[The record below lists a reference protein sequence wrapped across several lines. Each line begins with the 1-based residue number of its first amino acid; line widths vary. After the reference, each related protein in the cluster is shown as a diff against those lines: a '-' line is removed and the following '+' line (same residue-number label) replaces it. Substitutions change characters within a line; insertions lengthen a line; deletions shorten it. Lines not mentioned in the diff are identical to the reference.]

1 MPSFVNPIHT
11 NANALNSGTKNEVK
25 DTKNAPKSA
34 SKDFN
39 KILNQKISKDKTAPK
54 ENPNALKAT
63 PKDAKEDAKELEK
76 TPTPHHQHA
85 QNLAKDQQAPTL
97 KDLLNHKKTTASHE
111 AQHETHEPTLKDL
124 LNHKKTTASHEAQHE
139 THEMH
144 ETNPKTPNETLNKNE
159 KKPNGVASNA
169 HQANLTNKNP
179 LTPTNHANNAIKNP
193 TAPTHNAK
201 EPKTLKDI
209 HALSQK
215 HDLNASNIQ
224 VGTPLE
230 KKETPLNASDQLALK
245 TTQTSINHTLAK
257 NDSKNTANL
266 SSVLQSLEKKESH
279 NKERTTPPSN
289 EKKTPPL
296 REALQM
302 NAIKRD
308 KTLSKKKPEKTPT
321 KTQTT
326 AATPENAPKIPLK
339 TPPLM
344 PLIGANPP
352 NDNAPTPLEK
362 EEKAKEVSENK
373 EKTKESNNSAQSA
386 QNAQASDKTSENKS
400 AAPKETIKH
409 FTQQLKQ
416 EIQEYKPPMSR
427 ISMDLFPKE
436 LGKVEVTIQ
445 KVGKNLKVSVISHN
459 NSLQTFL
466 DNQQDLK
473 NSLNA
478 LGFEGVD
485 LSFSQDSS
493 KEQPKEPLRE
503 PFKEQESTPLK
514 ENALKSYQ
522 ENTDNE
528 NKETSMQIT
537 LYA

>member
-1 MPSFVNPIHT
+1 MPSPVNPIHT
-11 NANALNSGTKNEVK
+11 NANASALNSGAKNEVK

-34 SKDFN
+34 SKDFS

-63 PKDAKEDAKELEK
+63 PKDAKENAKELEK

-111 AQHETHEPTLKDL
+111 AQHEMHE
-124 LNHKKTTASHEAQHE
+124 N
-139 THEMH
+139 H

-159 KKPNGVASNA
+159 KKPNEVASSA

-179 LTPTNHANNAIKNP
+179 LTSTNHANNAIKNP
-193 TAPTHNAK
+193 AAPTHNAK

-209 HALSQK
+209 QTLSQK

-257 NDSKNTANL
+257 NDAKNTANL

-279 NKERTTPPSN
+279 NKDHATPPSN

-308 KTLSKKKPEKTPT
+308 KTLSKKKPEKTPIHA

-326 AATPENAPKIPLK
+326 AQAATPENAPKIPLK

-362 EEKAKEVSENK
+362 EEKTKEVSENK
-373 EKTKESNNSAQSA
+373 EKTKESTNSAQNA

-400 AAPKETIKH
+400 VTSKETIKH

-436 LGKVEVTIQ
+436 LGKVEVVIQ

-493 KEQPKEPLRE
+493 KEQPKEPFKE
-503 PFKEQESTPLK
+503 PFKEQELTPLK

>member
-11 NANALNSGTKNEVK
+11 NASANANANASTLINSGAKNEVK

-39 KILNQKISKDKTAPK
+39 KILNQKISKDKSAPK
-54 ENPNALKAT
+54 ENPSALKAT
-63 PKDAKEDAKELEK
+63 PKDTKENAKELEK
-76 TPTPHHQHA
+76 TPTPNHQYA

-97 KDLLNHKKTTASHE
+97 KDLLNHKKTTVSHE
-111 AQHETHEPTLKDL
+111 TQHETHK
-124 LNHKKTTASHEAQHE
+124 N
-139 THEMH
+139 H

-159 KKPNGVASNA
+159 KKPNEVLSNA

-179 LTPTNHANNAIKNP
+179 LTPTNHAIKNP
-193 TAPTHNAK
+193 TAPTDTKK

-224 VGTPLE
+224 ATTPLE

-266 SSVLQSLEKKESH
+266 SGVLQSLEKKEPH

-326 AATPENAPKIPLK
+326 AQAVTPENAPKIPLK

-362 EEKAKEVSENK
+362 EEKTKEVSENK
-373 EKTKESNNSAQSA
+373 EKTKESNNSAQNA
-386 QNAQASDKTSENKS
+386 QNTQASDKTSDNKS

-436 LGKVEVTIQ
+436 LGRIEVTIQ

-493 KEQPKEPLRE
+493 KEQPKEQLRE
-503 PFKEQESTPLK
+503 PFKEQELTPLK
-514 ENALKSYQ
+514 ENAIKSYQ

>member
-1 MPSFVNPIHT
+1 MPSPINPIHT
-11 NANALNSGTKNEVK
+11 NANANTNALINSGAKNGVK

-34 SKDFN
+34 SKDFS

-63 PKDAKEDAKELEK
+63 PKDAKENAKELDK
-76 TPTPHHQHA
+76 TPTSHHQHA

-111 AQHETHEPTLKDL
+111 AQHETHK
-124 LNHKKTTASHEAQHE
+124 N
-139 THEMH
+139 H

-159 KKPNGVASNA
+159 KKPNEAASGA

-179 LTPTNHANNAIKNP
+179 LTPANHAIKNP

-201 EPKTLKDI
+201 DPKTLKDI
-209 HALSQK
+209 QTLSQK

-257 NDSKNTANL
+257 NDAKNTANL

-279 NKERTTPPSN
+279 NKEHATPPSN
-289 EKKTPPL
+289 EKKTPHL
-296 REALQM
+296 REALQT

-321 KTQTT
+321 KAQTI
-326 AATPENAPKIPLK
+326 AQAVTPENAPKIPLK

-344 PLIGANPP
+344 PLIGANSP

-373 EKTKESNNSAQSA
+373 EKAKESTNSAQSA
-386 QNAQASDKTSENKS
+386 QNTQSSDKTSENKS

-493 KEQPKEPLRE
+493 KEQPKEQLRE

>member
-1 MPSFVNPIHT
+1 MPSPVNPIHT
-11 NANALNSGTKNEVK
+11 NANALNSGAKNEVK
-25 DTKNAPKSA
+25 DAKNAPKSA
-34 SKDFN
+34 SKDFS
-39 KILNQKISKDKTAPK
+39 KILNQKISKDKTASK
-54 ENPNALKAT
+54 EDPNALKAT
-63 PKDAKEDAKELEK
+63 PQHSKEGAKEGAKALEK
-76 TPTPHHQHA
+76 NPTLQPPHA
-85 QNLAKDQQAPTL
+85 QDFAKDQQAPTL

-111 AQHETHEPTLKDL
+111 AQHETHE
-124 LNHKKTTASHEAQHE
+124 
-139 THEMH
+139 H

-159 KKPNGVASNA
+159 KKPNGVTSNA

-193 TAPTHNAK
+193 TTPTHNAK

-209 HALSQK
+209 QTLSQK
-215 HDLNASNIQ
+215 HDLNANNIQ
-224 VGTPLE
+224 AATTPE
-230 KKETPLNASDQLALK
+230 NKTPLNASDHLALK
-245 TTQTSINHTLAK
+245 TTQTPTNHTLAK
-257 NDSKNTANL
+257 NDAKNTANL

-279 NKERTTPPSN
+279 NKEHANPQNN

-296 REALQM
+296 KEALQM

-308 KTLSKKKPEKTPT
+308 KTLSKKKSEKTPT
-321 KTQTT
+321 KAQTT
-326 AATPENAPKIPLK
+326 APSIAPENAPKIPLK

-352 NDNAPTPLEK
+352 PNDNPPTPLEK
-362 EEKAKEVSENK
+362 EETTKEASDNK
-373 EKTKESNNSAQSA
+373 EKTKESNNSAQNT

-400 AAPKETIKH
+400 TTPKETIKH

-436 LGKVEVTIQ
+436 LGKVEVIIQ

-493 KEQPKEPLRE
+493 KEQPKEP
-503 PFKEQESTPLK
+503 FKEQELTPLK

-522 ENTDNE
+522 ENADNE
-528 NKETSMQIT
+528 NQETSMQIT

>member
-1 MPSFVNPIHT
+1 MPSPVNPIHT
-11 NANALNSGTKNEVK
+11 NANALNSGAKNEVK
-25 DTKNAPKSA
+25 DAKNAPKST
-34 SKDFN
+34 SKDFS

-63 PKDAKEDAKELEK
+63 PQDAKENAKEDAKKLEK
-76 TPTPHHQHA
+76 TPTLPYQHA
-85 QNLAKDQQAPTL
+85 QNSAKDQQAPTL
-97 KDLLNHKKTTASHE
+97 KDLLNHPKTHPTAKHE
-111 AQHETHEPTLKDL
+111 TQHETHET
-124 LNHKKTTASHEAQHE
+124 N
-139 THEMH
+139 
-144 ETNPKTPNETLNKNE
+144 ETNPKTPNKTLNKNE
-159 KKPNGVASNA
+159 KKPNGVTSNA
-169 HQANLTNKNP
+169 HQTNLPNKNP
-179 LTPTNHANNAIKNP
+179 ITPTNRANNAIKNP
-193 TAPTHNAK
+193 TTPTHNAK
-201 EPKTLKDI
+201 DPKTLKDI
-209 HALSQK
+209 QTLSQK

-224 VGTPLE
+224 AATTPE
-230 KKETPLNASDQLALK
+230 NKNPLNASDQLALK
-245 TTQTSINHTLAK
+245 TTQTPANHTLAK
-257 NDSKNTANL
+257 NDAKNTANL
-266 SSVLQSLEKKESH
+266 SSVLQSLEKKELH
-279 NKERTTPPSN
+279 NKEHANPQNN
-289 EKKTPPL
+289 EKKMPPL
-296 REALQM
+296 KEALQM

-308 KTLSKKKPEKTPT
+308 KTLSKKKSEKTPT
-321 KTQTT
+321 HAKTQTT
-326 AATPENAPKIPLK
+326 APSITPENAPKIPLK

-352 NDNAPTPLEK
+352 PNDNIPTLLEK
-362 EEKAKEVSENK
+362 EETTKEASDNK
-373 EKTKESNNSAQSA
+373 EKTKESNNSAQNT

-400 AAPKETIKH
+400 TTPKETIKH

-416 EIQEYKPPMSR
+416 EIQEYKPPMSK

-436 LGKVEVTIQ
+436 LGKVEVVIQ

-493 KEQPKEPLRE
+493 KEQPKEQLRE
-503 PFKEQESTPLK
+503 LFKEQESSPLK

-522 ENTDNE
+522 ENTDHE
-528 NKETSMQIT
+528 NQETSMQIT

>member
-1 MPSFVNPIHT
+1 MPSPVNPIHT
-11 NANALNSGTKNEVK
+11 NASANTSALINSGAKNE
-25 DTKNAPKSA
+25 DTKNAPKNA
-34 SKDFN
+34 SKDFS

-63 PKDAKEDAKELEK
+63 PKNSKESAKEDAKALEK
-76 TPTPHHQHA
+76 TPTLQPQHA
-85 QNLAKDQQAPTL
+85 QNPAKDQQAPTL

-111 AQHETHEPTLKDL
+111 AQHE
-124 LNHKKTTASHEAQHE
+124 N
-139 THEMH
+139 H

-159 KKPNGVASNA
+159 KKPNEVTSNA
-169 HQANLTNKNP
+169 HQTSLTNKNP

-209 HALSQK
+209 QMLSQK
-215 HDLNASNIQ
+215 HDLNTSNIQ
-224 VGTPLE
+224 ATTTPE
-230 KKETPLNASDQLALK
+230 NKTPLNASDQLALK
-245 TTQTSINHTLAK
+245 TTQTPINNTLAK
-257 NDSKNTANL
+257 NNAKNTANL

-279 NKERTTPPSN
+279 NKEHATPPSN
-289 EKKTPPL
+289 EKKAPPL
-296 REALQM
+296 KEALQM

-321 KTQTT
+321 KAQTT
-326 AATPENAPKIPLK
+326 APSIAPENAPKIPLK

-344 PLIGANPP
+344 PLIGSNPP
-352 NDNAPTPLEK
+352 LNDNPPTPLEK
-362 EEKAKEVSENK
+362 EETTKEASDNK
-373 EKTKESNNSAQSA
+373 EKTKESSNSAQSA

-400 AAPKETIKH
+400 VTPKETIKH

-436 LGKVEVTIQ
+436 LGKVEVVIQ

-493 KEQPKEPLRE
+493 KEQPKEQLRE
-503 PFKEQESTPLK
+503 LFKEQESTPLK

-522 ENTDNE
+522 ENTDHE
-528 NKETSMQIT
+528 NQETSMQIT

>member
-1 MPSFVNPIHT
+1 MPSPVNPIHT
-11 NANALNSGTKNEVK
+11 NANALNSGAKNEVK

-34 SKDFN
+34 SKDFS

-54 ENPNALKAT
+54 ESLNHSALKDT
-63 PKDAKEDAKELEK
+63 PKDAKEDAKKLEK
-76 TPTPHHQHA
+76 TPTLPHQHA

-97 KDLLNHKKTTASHE
+97 KDWLNHQKTTASHE
-111 AQHETHEPTLKDL
+111 AQHETHK
-124 LNHKKTTASHEAQHE
+124 N
-139 THEMH
+139 H

-159 KKPNGVASNA
+159 KKPNGVTSNDHQTNLAS
-169 HQANLTNKNP
+169 KNP

-193 TAPTHNAK
+193 TTPTHNAK

-209 HALSQK
+209 QTLSQK

-224 VGTPLE
+224 AATTPE
-230 KKETPLNASDQLALK
+230 NKTPLNASDQLALK
-245 TTQTSINHTLAK
+245 TTQTPTNHTLAK
-257 NDSKNTANL
+257 NDAKNTANL

-279 NKERTTPPSN
+279 NKERTTPPNN

-296 REALQM
+296 KEALPM

-308 KTLSKKKPEKTPT
+308 KTLSKKKSEKTPIHA

-326 AATPENAPKIPLK
+326 APSIAPENAPKIPLK

-352 NDNAPTPLEK
+352 PNDNIPTPLEK
-362 EEKAKEVSENK
+362 EEKTQEISENK
-373 EKTKESNNSAQSA
+373 EKTKESSNSAQSA

-400 AAPKETIKH
+400 IAPKETIKH

-436 LGKVEVTIQ
+436 LGKVEVIIQ

-493 KEQPKEPLRE
+493 KEQPKEQLRE
-503 PFKEQESTPLK
+503 LFKEQESTPLK

-522 ENTDNE
+522 ENTDHE
-528 NKETSMQIT
+528 NQETSMQIT

>member
-1 MPSFVNPIHT
+1 MPSPVNPLHT
-11 NANALNSGTKNEVK
+11 NANALNSGAKNEVK

-34 SKDFN
+34 SKDFS

-54 ENPNALKAT
+54 ENPSALKDA
-63 PKDAKEDAKELEK
+63 PKDAKALEK
-76 TPTPHHQHA
+76 TPTPPHQHA

-97 KDLLNHKKTTASHE
+97 KDWLNHPKTHPTAKHE
-111 AQHETHEPTLKDL
+111 TQHETHEI
-124 LNHKKTTASHEAQHE
+124 HEN
-139 THEMH
+139 
-144 ETNPKTPNETLNKNE
+144 NPKTPNETLNKNE
-159 KKPNGVASNA
+159 KKPNEVASNA
-169 HQANLTNKNP
+169 HQTNLPNKNP
-179 LTPTNHANNAIKNP
+179 ITPTNHANNAIKNP
-193 TAPTHNAK
+193 TTPTHNAK
-201 EPKTLKDI
+201 DPKTLKDI
-209 HALSQK
+209 QTLSQK

-224 VGTPLE
+224 AATTPENKTPLS
-230 KKETPLNASDQLALK
+230 ASDQLALK
-245 TTQTSINHTLAK
+245 TTQTPINHTLAK
-257 NDSKNTANL
+257 NDAKNTANL
-266 SSVLQSLEKKESH
+266 SSVLQSLEKKEPQ
-279 NKERTTPPSN
+279 NKEHANPPNN

-296 REALQM
+296 KEALQM

-308 KTLSKKKPEKTPT
+308 KTLSKKNSEKTPIHA
-321 KTQTT
+321 KTQAT
-326 AATPENAPKIPLK
+326 APSATPENAPKLALK

-352 NDNAPTPLEK
+352 PNDNIPTPLEK
-362 EEKAKEVSENK
+362 EEKTKEISDNK
-373 EKTKESNNSAQSA
+373 EKAKETNNSAQSA
-386 QNAQASDKTSENKS
+386 QNTPNSDNKS
-400 AAPKETIKH
+400 IAPKETIKH
-409 FTQQLKQ
+409 FAQQLKQ
-416 EIQEYKPPMSR
+416 EIQEYKPPMSK

-436 LGKVEVTIQ
+436 LGKVEVIIQ

-493 KEQPKEPLRE
+493 KEQQAPKEQPKE
-503 PFKEQESTPLK
+503 PFKEQELTPLK

-522 ENTDNE
+522 ENTDHE
-528 NKETSMQIT
+528 NQETSMQIT

>member
-1 MPSFVNPIHT
+1 MPSPINPIHT
-11 NANALNSGTKNEVK
+11 NASANANVLNSGAKNE

-34 SKDFN
+34 SKDFS

-54 ENPNALKAT
+54 ESPNPNALKAT
-63 PKDAKEDAKELEK
+63 PKNSKEGAKENAKALEK
-76 TPTPHHQHA
+76 TPTLQPQHA
-85 QNLAKDQQAPTL
+85 QNPAKDQQAPTL
-97 KDLLNHKKTTASHE
+97 KDWLNHQKTTASHE
-111 AQHETHEPTLKDL
+111 AQHEK
-124 LNHKKTTASHEAQHE
+124 N
-139 THEMH
+139 H

-159 KKPNGVASNA
+159 KKPNGVTSNA
-169 HQANLTNKNP
+169 HQTNLTNKNP
-179 LTPTNHANNAIKNP
+179 LTPTNRTNNAIKNP

-224 VGTPLE
+224 ATTPLE
-230 KKETPLNASDQLALK
+230 KKETPLNASDHLALK
-245 TTQTSINHTLAK
+245 TTQAPINNTLAK
-257 NDSKNTANL
+257 NDAKNTANL
-266 SSVLQSLEKKESH
+266 SSVLQSLEKKEPH
-279 NKERTTPPSN
+279 NKEHANPQNN

-296 REALQM
+296 KEALQM

-321 KTQTT
+321 KTQITT
-326 AATPENAPKIPLK
+326 PSITPENAPKIPLK

-352 NDNAPTPLEK
+352 NDNPPTPLEK
-362 EEKAKEVSENK
+362 EETTKEASDNK
-373 EKTKESNNSAQSA
+373 EKTKESSNSAQSA

-400 AAPKETIKH
+400 ITPKETIKH

-436 LGKVEVTIQ
+436 LGKVEVIIQ

-493 KEQPKEPLRE
+493 KEQPKEQLRE
-503 PFKEQESTPLK
+503 LFKEQESTPLK

-522 ENTDNE
+522 ENTDHE
-528 NKETSMQIT
+528 NQETSMQIT

>member
-11 NANALNSGTKNEVK
+11 NANANASTLINSGAKNEVK
-25 DTKNAPKSA
+25 DTKNTPKNA
-34 SKDFN
+34 SKDFS
-39 KILNQKISKDKTAPK
+39 KILNQKISKDKNAPK
-54 ENPNALKAT
+54 ENPALKAT
-63 PKDAKEDAKELEK
+63 PKDAKAFEK

-85 QNLAKDQQAPTL
+85 QNPAKDQQAPTL
-97 KDLLNHKKTTASHE
+97 KDWLNHKKTTASHE
-111 AQHETHEPTLKDL
+111 AQHEK
-124 LNHKKTTASHEAQHE
+124 N
-139 THEMH
+139 H

-159 KKPNGVASNA
+159 KKPNEVISNA
-169 HQANLTNKNP
+169 HQTNLPNKNP
-179 LTPTNHANNAIKNP
+179 LTPTNHTNHTIKNP
-193 TAPTHNAK
+193 TTPTHNAK
-201 EPKTLKDI
+201 DPKTLKDI
-209 HALSQK
+209 QTLSQK

-224 VGTPLE
+224 ATAPLE
-230 KKETPLNASDQLALK
+230 KKETPLNAGDQLALK
-245 TTQTSINHTLAK
+245 TTQTPINHTLAK
-257 NDSKNTANL
+257 NGTKNTANL

-289 EKKTPPL
+289 EKKMPPL

-308 KTLSKKKPEKTPT
+308 KTLSKKKPEKTST

-326 AATPENAPKIPLK
+326 AQAATPENAPKIPLK

-352 NDNAPTPLEK
+352 NNNAPTPLEK

-373 EKTKESNNSAQSA
+373 EKTKESTNSV
-386 QNAQASDKTSENKS
+386 QNVQNTQASDKTSENKS
-400 AAPKETIKH
+400 VTPKETIKH

-436 LGKVEVTIQ
+436 LGKVEVSIQ

-493 KEQPKEPLRE
+493 KEQPKEQLRE

>member
-1 MPSFVNPIHT
+1 MPSPINPIHT
-11 NANALNSGTKNEVK
+11 NANANASTLINSGAKNE

-34 SKDFN
+34 SKDFS

-63 PKDAKEDAKELEK
+63 PKDAKESAKEDAKALEK
-76 TPTPHHQHA
+76 TPTLQPQHA
-85 QNLAKDQQAPTL
+85 QNFAKDQQAPTL
-97 KDLLNHKKTTASHE
+97 KDWLNHKKTTASHE
-111 AQHETHEPTLKDL
+111 AQHETHE
-124 LNHKKTTASHEAQHE
+124 
-139 THEMH
+139 
-144 ETNPKTPNETLNKNE
+144 TNQKTPNETLNKNE
-159 KKPNGVASNA
+159 KKPNEVTSNA
-169 HQANLTNKNP
+169 HQTNLTNKNP

-209 HALSQK
+209 QTLSQK
-215 HDLNASNIQ
+215 HDLNANNIQ
-224 VGTPLE
+224 ATTPLE
-230 KKETPLNASDQLALK
+230 KETPLNASDQLALK
-245 TTQTSINHTLAK
+245 TTQAPINNTLAK
-257 NDSKNTANL
+257 NDAKNTANL

-279 NKERTTPPSN
+279 NKEHTTPPNN

-296 REALQM
+296 KEALQM

-308 KTLSKKKPEKTPT
+308 KTLSKKKSEKTPT
-321 KTQTT
+321 KAQTT
-326 AATPENAPKIPLK
+326 APSIAPENAPKIPLK

-362 EEKAKEVSENK
+362 EETTKEASDNK
-373 EKTKESNNSAQSA
+373 EKTKESTNSAQSA

-400 AAPKETIKH
+400 TAPKETIKH

-493 KEQPKEPLRE
+493 KEQQAPKDQPKE
-503 PFKEQESTPLK
+503 PFKEQELTPLK

-528 NKETSMQIT
+528 NQETSMQIT

>member
-1 MPSFVNPIHT
+1 MPSPVNPIHT
-11 NANALNSGTKNEVK
+11 NANALNSGAKNEVK

-34 SKDFN
+34 SKDFS
-39 KILNQKISKDKTAPK
+39 KILNQKISKDKTASK

-63 PKDAKEDAKELEK
+63 PKNAKEDAKTLEK
-76 TPTPHHQHA
+76 TPTPHPQHA
-85 QNLAKDQQAPTL
+85 QNPAKDQQAPTL
-97 KDLLNHKKTTASHE
+97 KDWLNPKTTAPHE
-111 AQHETHEPTLKDL
+111 AQHETHE
-124 LNHKKTTASHEAQHE
+124 
-139 THEMH
+139 H

-159 KKPNGVASNA
+159 KKPNEVTSNA
-169 HQANLTNKNP
+169 HQTNLPNKNP
-179 LTPTNHANNAIKNP
+179 ITPTNHANNAIKTP
-193 TAPTHNAK
+193 TTPTHNAK

-209 HALSQK
+209 QTLSQK
-215 HDLNASNIQ
+215 HDLNANNIQ
-224 VGTPLE
+224 AATTPE
-230 KKETPLNASDQLALK
+230 NKNPLNASDQLALK
-245 TTQTSINHTLAK
+245 TTQAPTNHTLAK
-257 NDSKNTANL
+257 NDAKNTANL
-266 SSVLQSLEKKESH
+266 SSVLQSLEKKDPH
-279 NKERTTPPSN
+279 NKEHANPLNN

-296 REALQM
+296 KEALQM
-302 NAIKRD
+302 SAIKRD
-308 KTLSKKKPEKTPT
+308 KTLSKKKSEKTPIHA
-321 KTQTT
+321 KAQTT
-326 AATPENAPKIPLK
+326 APSIVPENAPKIPLK

-352 NDNAPTPLEK
+352 NDNAPTLLEK
-362 EEKAKEVSENK
+362 EETTKEASDNK
-373 EKTKESNNSAQSA
+373 EKTKESNNSAQNA

-400 AAPKETIKH
+400 IAPKETIKH

-436 LGKVEVTIQ
+436 LGKVEVIIQ

-493 KEQPKEPLRE
+493 KEQQAPKEQLRE

-522 ENTDNE
+522 ENTDHE
-528 NKETSMQIT
+528 NQETSMQIT

>member
-1 MPSFVNPIHT
+1 MPSPVNPIHT
-11 NANALNSGTKNEVK
+11 NANALNSGAKNEVK

-34 SKDFN
+34 SKDFS

-63 PKDAKEDAKELEK
+63 PKDAKEDAKTLEK
-76 TPTPHHQHA
+76 TPTLPHQHA

-97 KDLLNHKKTTASHE
+97 KDWLNRPKTHPTAPHE
-111 AQHETHEPTLKDL
+111 TQHETHEA
-124 LNHKKTTASHEAQHE
+124 N
-139 THEMH
+139 

-159 KKPNGVASNA
+159 KKPNEVTSNA
-169 HQANLTNKNP
+169 HQTNLPSKNP
-179 LTPTNHANNAIKNP
+179 LTPTNRANNAIK
-193 TAPTHNAK
+193 TSTTPTHNAK
-201 EPKTLKDI
+201 DPKTLKDI
-209 HALSQK
+209 QTLSQK

-224 VGTPLE
+224 AATTPE
-230 KKETPLNASDQLALK
+230 NKTPLNAGDHLALK
-245 TTQTSINHTLAK
+245 TTQTPINHTLAK
-257 NDSKNTANL
+257 NDAKNTANL
-266 SSVLQSLEKKESH
+266 SSVLQSLEKKESQ
-279 NKERTTPPSN
+279 NKEHTTPQNN

-296 REALQM
+296 KEALQM

-308 KTLSKKKPEKTPT
+308 KTLSKKKPEKTPIHA

-326 AATPENAPKIPLK
+326 APSITPENALKIPLK

-352 NDNAPTPLEK
+352 PNDNIPTPLEK
-362 EEKAKEVSENK
+362 EEKTQEISENK
-373 EKTKESNNSAQSA
+373 EKTKESSNSAQSA
-386 QNAQASDKTSENKS
+386 QNTQASDKTSENKS
-400 AAPKETIKH
+400 IAPKETIKH

-436 LGKVEVTIQ
+436 LGKVEVIIQ

-493 KEQPKEPLRE
+493 KEQPKEQLRE
-503 PFKEQESTPLK
+503 LFKEQESTPLK

-522 ENTDNE
+522 ENTDHE

>member
-1 MPSFVNPIHT
+1 MPSPVNPIHT
-11 NANALNSGTKNEVK
+11 NANALNSGAKNEVK
-25 DTKNAPKSA
+25 DTKNAPKSV
-34 SKDFN
+34 SKDFS
-39 KILNQKISKDKTAPK
+39 KILNQKISKDKTASK
-54 ENPNALKAT
+54 EDPSMLKTT
-63 PKDAKEDAKELEK
+63 PKDAKALEK
-76 TPTPHHQHA
+76 NPTLPHQHA

-97 KDLLNHKKTTASHE
+97 KDWLNHKKTTASHE
-111 AQHETHEPTLKDL
+111 AQHEIHE
-124 LNHKKTTASHEAQHE
+124 
-139 THEMH
+139 H
-144 ETNPKTPNETLNKNE
+144 ETNSKTPNETLNKNG
-159 KKPNGVASNA
+159 KKPNGVTSNA
-169 HQANLTNKNP
+169 HQTNLTNKNP
-179 LTPTNHANNAIKNP
+179 ITPNHANNAIKTP
-193 TAPTHNAK
+193 TTPTHSAK

-209 HALSQK
+209 QTLSQK

-224 VGTPLE
+224 AATTPE
-230 KKETPLNASDQLALK
+230 NKNPLNASDHLALK
-245 TTQTSINHTLAK
+245 TTQTPTSHTLAK
-257 NDSKNTANL
+257 NDAKNTANL
-266 SSVLQSLEKKESH
+266 SSVLQSLEKKEPH
-279 NKERTTPPSN
+279 NKEHTTPQNN

-296 REALQM
+296 KEALQM
-302 NAIKRD
+302 NAIKKD
-308 KTLSKKKPEKTPT
+308 KTLSKKKSEKTPIHA

-326 AATPENAPKIPLK
+326 APSATPENAPKIPLK

-352 NDNAPTPLEK
+352 NDNIPTPLEK
-362 EEKAKEVSENK
+362 EETTKEISDNKEKAKETNS
-373 EKTKESNNSAQSA
+373 SAQSA
-386 QNAQASDKTSENKS
+386 QNTQASDKTSENKS
-400 AAPKETIKH
+400 IAPKETIKH

-416 EIQEYKPPMSR
+416 EIQEYKPPMSK

-436 LGKVEVTIQ
+436 LGKVEVIIQ

-493 KEQPKEPLRE
+493 KEQPKEQLRE
-503 PFKEQESTPLK
+503 LFKEQESTPLK
-514 ENALKSYQ
+514 ESVLKSYQ

-528 NKETSMQIT
+528 NQETSMQIT

>member
-1 MPSFVNPIHT
+1 MPSPINPIHT
-11 NANALNSGTKNEVK
+11 NASTLINSGAKNE

-34 SKDFN
+34 PKDFS

-54 ENPNALKAT
+54 ESPNALKAT
-63 PKDAKEDAKELEK
+63 QKDAKKDAKALEK

-85 QNLAKDQQAPTL
+85 QNPAKDQQAPTL
-97 KDLLNHKKTTASHE
+97 KDLLNHQKTTASHE
-111 AQHETHEPTLKDL
+111 AQHE
-124 LNHKKTTASHEAQHE
+124 N
-139 THEMH
+139 H

-159 KKPNGVASNA
+159 KKPNEVTSNA
-169 HQANLTNKNP
+169 HQENSTHKNP
-179 LTPTNHANNAIKNP
+179 LTPTNHANHAIKNP

-209 HALSQK
+209 QTLSQK

-224 VGTPLE
+224 ATAPLE
-230 KKETPLNASDQLALK
+230 KKETSLSASDQLALK
-245 TTQTSINHTLAK
+245 TTPKNPTTNPTTIK

-266 SSVLQSLEKKESH
+266 SSVLQSLEKKESR
-279 NKERTTPPSN
+279 NKEHATPPSN

-296 REALQM
+296 KEALPM

-321 KTQTT
+321 KAQTT
-326 AATPENAPKIPLK
+326 AQAVENAPKIPLK

-362 EEKAKEVSENK
+362 EETTKEASDNK

-386 QNAQASDKTSENKS
+386 QNAQASDKTSENKG

-493 KEQPKEPLRE
+493 KEQPKEPFKE
-503 PFKEQESTPLK
+503 PFKEQELTPLK

>member
-1 MPSFVNPIHT
+1 MPSPINPIHT
-11 NANALNSGTKNEVK
+11 NANALNSGAKNEVK

-34 SKDFN
+34 SKDFS

-54 ENPNALKAT
+54 EDPNASKVT
-63 PKDAKEDAKELEK
+63 PKDAKKLEK
-76 TPTPHHQHA
+76 TPTLPHQHA
-85 QNLAKDQQAPTL
+85 QNPAKDQQAPTL
-97 KDLLNHKKTTASHE
+97 KDWLNHQKTTASHE
-111 AQHETHEPTLKDL
+111 AQHE
-124 LNHKKTTASHEAQHE
+124 N
-139 THEMH
+139 H

-159 KKPNGVASNA
+159 KKPNGVTSNA
-169 HQANLTNKNP
+169 HQTNLTNKNP
-179 LTPTNHANNAIKNP
+179 LTPTNHANHAIKNP
-193 TAPTHNAK
+193 TTPTHNAK
-201 EPKTLKDI
+201 ESKTLKDI
-209 HALSQK
+209 QTLSQK

-224 VGTPLE
+224 AATTPE
-230 KKETPLNASDQLALK
+230 NKNPLNASDHLALK
-245 TTQTSINHTLAK
+245 TTPKNPTTNPTTIK
-257 NDSKNTANL
+257 NDAKNTANL
-266 SSVLQSLEKKESH
+266 SSVLQSLEKKESP
-279 NKERTTPPSN
+279 NKEHANPQNN

-296 REALQM
+296 KEALEM

-308 KTLSKKKPEKTPT
+308 KTLSKKKSEKTPT
-321 KTQTT
+321 KTQIT
-326 AATPENAPKIPLK
+326 APSITPENAPKIPFK

-352 NDNAPTPLEK
+352 NDNTPTLLEK
-362 EEKAKEVSENK
+362 EEKTQEISDNK
-373 EKTKESNNSAQSA
+373 EKTKETSNSAQSA
-386 QNAQASDKTSENKS
+386 QNTQASDKTSENKS
-400 AAPKETIKH
+400 IAPKETIKH

-436 LGKVEVTIQ
+436 LGKVEVIIQ

-493 KEQPKEPLRE
+493 KEQPKEQLRE
-503 PFKEQESTPLK
+503 LFKEQESSPLK

>member
-1 MPSFVNPIHT
+1 MPSPVNPIHT
-11 NANALNSGTKNEVK
+11 NANALNSGAKNEVK
-25 DTKNAPKSA
+25 DAKNAPKSA
-34 SKDFN
+34 SKDFS

-54 ENPNALKAT
+54 ENPSALKAT
-63 PKDAKEDAKELEK
+63 PKNAKEDAKELEK

-111 AQHETHEPTLKDL
+111 SQHET
-124 LNHKKTTASHEAQHE
+124 
-139 THEMH
+139 H

-159 KKPNGVASNA
+159 KKPNEITSNA

-179 LTPTNHANNAIKNP
+179 LTPTNHAIKNP

-209 HALSQK
+209 QTLSQK

-257 NDSKNTANL
+257 NGAKNTANL
-266 SSVLQSLEKKESH
+266 SSVLQSLEKKESQ

-326 AATPENAPKIPLK
+326 APSATPENAPKIPLK
-339 TPPLM
+339 TLPLM

-373 EKTKESNNSAQSA
+373 EKTKEFTNSA
-386 QNAQASDKTSENKS
+386 QNAQNTQASDKTSENKS
-400 AAPKETIKH
+400 VTPKETIKH

-493 KEQPKEPLRE
+493 KEQPKEQLRE
-503 PFKEQESTPLK
+503 PFKEQELTPLK

>member
-11 NANALNSGTKNEVK
+11 NASANANALNSGAKNEVK

-34 SKDFN
+34 SKDFS

-63 PKDAKEDAKELEK
+63 PENSKEGAKENAKELEK

-111 AQHETHEPTLKDL
+111 TQHEI
-124 LNHKKTTASHEAQHE
+124 HKS
-139 THEMH
+139 H

-159 KKPNGVASNA
+159 KKPNEVASNA
-169 HQANLTNKNP
+169 HQVSLTNKNP
-179 LTPTNHANNAIKNP
+179 LTPTNHANNA
-193 TAPTHNAK
+193 K

-209 HALSQK
+209 QTLSQK

-224 VGTPLE
+224 VVAPLE
-230 KKETPLNASDQLALK
+230 KKETPLNASDHALK

-257 NDSKNTANL
+257 NDTKNTANL

-279 NKERTTPPSN
+279 NKERATPPSN

-326 AATPENAPKIPLK
+326 AQAATPENAPKIPLK
-339 TPPLM
+339 TPHLM

-352 NDNAPTPLEK
+352 NNNAPTPLEK
-362 EEKAKEVSENK
+362 EEKTKEVSENK
-373 EKTKESNNSAQSA
+373 EKTKESTNSPQSA
-386 QNAQASDKTSENKS
+386 QNAQSSDKASENKS
-400 AAPKETIKH
+400 VAPKETIKH

-503 PFKEQESTPLK
+503 PFKDQESTPLK

>member
-1 MPSFVNPIHT
+1 MPSPVNPIHT
-11 NANALNSGTKNEVK
+11 NASANASINSGAKNE

-34 SKDFN
+34 SKDFS
-39 KILNQKISKDKTAPK
+39 KILNQKISKDKTASK

-63 PKDAKEDAKELEK
+63 QKDAKENAKELEK
-76 TPTPHHQHA
+76 TPTPHPPHA
-85 QNLAKDQQAPTL
+85 QNPVKDQQAPTL
-97 KDLLNHKKTTASHE
+97 KDWLNHQKTTASHE
-111 AQHETHEPTLKDL
+111 AQHE
-124 LNHKKTTASHEAQHE
+124 N
-139 THEMH
+139 H

-159 KKPNGVASNA
+159 KKPNGVTSSA
-169 HQANLTNKNP
+169 HQTNLPNKNP

-201 EPKTLKDI
+201 ESKTLKDI
-209 HALSQK
+209 QTLSQK
-215 HDLNASNIQ
+215 HDLNANNIQ
-224 VGTPLE
+224 ATTTPE
-230 KKETPLNASDQLALK
+230 NKTPLNASDHLTLK
-245 TTQTSINHTLAK
+245 TTQTPTNHTLAK
-257 NDSKNTANL
+257 NDAKNTANL
-266 SSVLQSLEKKESH
+266 SSVLQSLEKKEPH
-279 NKERTTPPSN
+279 NKEHANPQNN

-296 REALQM
+296 KEALPM

-308 KTLSKKKPEKTPT
+308 KTLSKKKPEKTPIHA

-326 AATPENAPKIPLK
+326 APSIVPENAPKIPLK

-352 NDNAPTPLEK
+352 NDNPPTPLEK
-362 EEKAKEVSENK
+362 EETTKEASDNK
-373 EKTKESNNSAQSA
+373 EKTKETSNSA
-386 QNAQASDKTSENKS
+386 QNAQNAQSSDKTSENKS
-400 AAPKETIKH
+400 VTPKETIKH
-409 FTQQLKQ
+409 FTKQLKQ

-436 LGKVEVTIQ
+436 LGKVEVVIQ

-522 ENTDNE
+522 ENTDHE
-528 NKETSMQIT
+528 NQETSMQIT

>member
-1 MPSFVNPIHT
+1 MPSPINPIHT
-11 NANALNSGTKNEVK
+11 NASTNANASINSGAKNEVK

-34 SKDFN
+34 SKDFS

-54 ENPNALKAT
+54 ENPNALKAS
-63 PKDAKEDAKELEK
+63 PKDAKELEK

-85 QNLAKDQQAPTL
+85 QNPAKDQQAPTL
-97 KDLLNHKKTTASHE
+97 KDLLNHQKTTASHE
-111 AQHETHEPTLKDL
+111 AQHK
-124 LNHKKTTASHEAQHE
+124 N
-139 THEMH
+139 H

-159 KKPNGVASNA
+159 KKPNGVTSSV
-169 HQANLTNKNP
+169 HQENLTHKNP

-209 HALSQK
+209 QTLSQK

-245 TTQTSINHTLAK
+245 TTQAPINHTLAK
-257 NDSKNTANL
+257 NDAKNTANL

-296 REALQM
+296 REALPM

-308 KTLSKKKPEKTPT
+308 KTPSKKKPEKTPIHA

-326 AATPENAPKIPLK
+326 APSATPENAPKIPLK

-373 EKTKESNNSAQSA
+373 EKTKESTNSAQSA
-386 QNAQASDKTSENKS
+386 QNTQSSDKTSENKS

-493 KEQPKEPLRE
+493 KEQPKEQLRE

-528 NKETSMQIT
+528 SKETSMQIT

>member
-1 MPSFVNPIHT
+1 MPSPINPIHTNAST
-11 NANALNSGTKNEVK
+11 NANALNSGAKNEVK

-34 SKDFN
+34 SKDFS

-54 ENPNALKAT
+54 ESPNPSTLKAT
-63 PKDAKEDAKELEK
+63 PKDAKENAKELEK

-85 QNLAKDQQAPTL
+85 QDLAKDQQAPTL

-111 AQHETHEPTLKDL
+111 AQHEI
-124 LNHKKTTASHEAQHE
+124 HKN
-139 THEMH
+139 H

-159 KKPNGVASNA
+159 KKPNGVASSA
-169 HQANLTNKNP
+169 HQASLTNKNP

-201 EPKTLKDI
+201 DPKTLKDI
-209 HALSQK
+209 QTLSQK

-224 VGTPLE
+224 ATAPLE
-230 KKETPLNASDQLALK
+230 KKETPLNTSDQLALK

-266 SSVLQSLEKKESH
+266 SSVLQSLDKKESH
-279 NKERTTPPSN
+279 NKEHATPPSN

-362 EEKAKEVSENK
+362 EEKAKEVGENK
-373 EKTKESNNSAQSA
+373 EKTKESTNSAQST
-386 QNAQASDKTSENKS
+386 QNTQANDKASENKS

-416 EIQEYKPPMSR
+416 EIQEYKPPMSK

-493 KEQPKEPLRE
+493 KEQPKEQLRE
-503 PFKEQESTPLK
+503 SFKEQELTPLK

>member
-11 NANALNSGTKNEVK
+11 NASTLINSGAKNEVK
-25 DTKNAPKSA
+25 ETKNAPKGA
-34 SKDFN
+34 SKDFS

-63 PKDAKEDAKELEK
+63 PKDTKENAKELEK

-111 AQHETHEPTLKDL
+111 AQHEI
-124 LNHKKTTASHEAQHE
+124 HKN
-139 THEMH
+139 H
-144 ETNPKTPNETLNKNE
+144 ETNPKTPNETLSKNE
-159 KKPNGVASNA
+159 KKPNGVTSNA

-179 LTPTNHANNAIKNP
+179 LTPTNHAIKNP

-209 HALSQK
+209 QTLSQK

-257 NDSKNTANL
+257 NDAKNTANL
-266 SSVLQSLEKKESH
+266 SSVLQSLEKKEPH
-279 NKERTTPPSN
+279 NKEHATPPSN

-326 AATPENAPKIPLK
+326 AQAATPENAPKIPLK

-362 EEKAKEVSENK
+362 EEKTKEASENK
-373 EKTKESNNSAQSA
+373 EKTKESTNSAQSA
-386 QNAQASDKTSENKS
+386 QNAQASDKASENKS

-528 NKETSMQIT
+528 NKETIMQIT

>member
-1 MPSFVNPIHT
+1 MPSPVNPLHT
-11 NANALNSGTKNEVK
+11 NANALNGGAKNEVK
-25 DTKNAPKSA
+25 DAKNAPKSA
-34 SKDFN
+34 SKDFS

-54 ENPNALKAT
+54 ENPSALKAT
-63 PKDAKEDAKELEK
+63 PKDAKEDAKTLEK
-76 TPTPHHQHA
+76 TPTLPYQHA
-85 QNLAKDQQAPTL
+85 QNSAKNQQAPTL
-97 KDLLNHKKTTASHE
+97 KDWLNHPKTHPTAPHE
-111 AQHETHEPTLKDL
+111 AQHETHET
-124 LNHKKTTASHEAQHE
+124 N
-139 THEMH
+139 

-159 KKPNGVASNA
+159 KKPNEVTSNA

-179 LTPTNHANNAIKNP
+179 ITPNRANNANKTP
-193 TAPTHNAK
+193 TTPTHNAK

-209 HALSQK
+209 QTLSQK

-224 VGTPLE
+224 ATAPLE
-230 KKETPLNASDQLALK
+230 KKETPLSASDQLALK
-245 TTQTSINHTLAK
+245 ATQTPTNHTLAK
-257 NDSKNTANL
+257 NDAKNTANL
-266 SSVLQSLEKKESH
+266 SSVLQSLEKKEPQ
-279 NKERTTPPSN
+279 NKEHANPPHN

-296 REALQM
+296 KEALQM

-308 KTLSKKKPEKTPT
+308 KTLSKKKSEKTPT
-321 KTQTT
+321 HAKTQTT
-326 AATPENAPKIPLK
+326 TPSATPENAPKLALK

-352 NDNAPTPLEK
+352 PNNNAPTPLEK
-362 EEKAKEVSENK
+362 EEKTKEISDNK
-373 EKTKESNNSAQSA
+373 EKAKETNSSA
-386 QNAQASDKTSENKS
+386 QNAQNTQASDKTSENKS
-400 AAPKETIKH
+400 IAPKETIRH

-416 EIQEYKPPMSR
+416 EIQEYKPPMSK

-493 KEQPKEPLRE
+493 KEQPKDQPKE
-503 PFKEQESTPLK
+503 PFKEQELTPLK
-514 ENALKSYQ
+514 ESTLKSYQ
-522 ENTDNE
+522 ENTDHE
-528 NKETSMQIT
+528 NQETSMQIT

>member
-1 MPSFVNPIHT
+1 MPSPINPIHT
-11 NANALNSGTKNEVK
+11 NANANALNSGAKNE

-34 SKDFN
+34 SKDFS

-63 PKDAKEDAKELEK
+63 PKNSKEGAKENAKELEK

-111 AQHETHEPTLKDL
+111 AQHEI
-124 LNHKKTTASHEAQHE
+124 HKN
-139 THEMH
+139 H
-144 ETNPKTPNETLNKNE
+144 ETNPKTPNETLNKDE
-159 KKPNGVASNA
+159 KKPNGVASSA

-179 LTPTNHANNAIKNP
+179 LTPTNHAIKNP

-201 EPKTLKDI
+201 ESKTLKDI

-224 VGTPLE
+224 VSAPLE

-245 TTQTSINHTLAK
+245 TTQTPINHTLAK
-257 NDSKNTANL
+257 NDAKNTANL
-266 SSVLQSLEKKESH
+266 SSVLQSLEKKESQ

-308 KTLSKKKPEKTPT
+308 KTLSKKKPEKTPIHA
-321 KTQTT
+321 KAQTT
-326 AATPENAPKIPLK
+326 AQVATPENAPKIPLK

-362 EEKAKEVSENK
+362 EEKAKEASDNK
-373 EKTKESNNSAQSA
+373 EKTKESTNSTQSA

-493 KEQPKEPLRE
+493 KEQPKEQLRE
-503 PFKEQESTPLK
+503 SFKEQESTPLK

>member
-1 MPSFVNPIHT
+1 MPSPVNPIHT
-11 NANALNSGTKNEVK
+11 NASANANALNSGAKNE

-34 SKDFN
+34 SKDFS

-63 PKDAKEDAKELEK
+63 PKDAKEDAKKLEK
-76 TPTPHHQHA
+76 TPTLHPQHA
-85 QNLAKDQQAPTL
+85 QNPAKDQQAPTL
-97 KDLLNHKKTTASHE
+97 KDWLNHPKTTASHE
-111 AQHETHEPTLKDL
+111 AQHEK
-124 LNHKKTTASHEAQHE
+124 N
-139 THEMH
+139 H

-159 KKPNGVASNA
+159 KKPNEVTSNA
-169 HQANLTNKNP
+169 HQINLSNKNP

-193 TAPTHNAK
+193 TTPTHNAK
-201 EPKTLKDI
+201 DPKTLKDI
-209 HALSQK
+209 QTLSQK
-215 HDLNASNIQ
+215 HDLNATNIQ
-224 VGTPLE
+224 ATTPLE

-245 TTQTSINHTLAK
+245 TTQAPTNHTLAK
-257 NDSKNTANL
+257 NDAKNTANL
-266 SSVLQSLEKKESH
+266 SSVLQSLEKKEPH
-279 NKERTTPPSN
+279 NKEHATPSHN
-289 EKKTPPL
+289 EKKMPPL
-296 REALQM
+296 KEALQM

-308 KTLSKKKPEKTPT
+308 KTLSKKKSEKTPT
-321 KTQTT
+321 KAQTT
-326 AATPENAPKIPLK
+326 APSITPENAPKIPLK

-344 PLIGANPP
+344 PLTGANPP
-352 NDNAPTPLEK
+352 NDNIPTPLEK
-362 EEKAKEVSENK
+362 EETTKEASDNK
-373 EKTKESNNSAQSA
+373 EKTKESSNSAQSV

-400 AAPKETIKH
+400 TAPKETIKH

-416 EIQEYKPPMSR
+416 EIQEYKPPMSK

-436 LGKVEVTIQ
+436 LGKVEVIIQ

-493 KEQPKEPLRE
+493 KEQQAPKDQPKE
-503 PFKEQESTPLK
+503 PFKEQELTPLK

-522 ENTDNE
+522 ENTDHE

>member
-1 MPSFVNPIHT
+1 MPSPVNPIHT
-11 NANALNSGTKNEVK
+11 NANALNSGAKNEVK
-25 DTKNAPKSA
+25 DAKNAPKSA
-34 SKDFN
+34 SKDFS

-63 PKDAKEDAKELEK
+63 PKNSKEGAKEDAKALEK
-76 TPTPHHQHA
+76 TPTLPHQYA
-85 QNLAKDQQAPTL
+85 QNPAKDQQAPTL
-97 KDLLNHKKTTASHE
+97 KDWLNHPKTTAPHK
-111 AQHETHEPTLKDL
+111 AQHETHE
-124 LNHKKTTASHEAQHE
+124 
-139 THEMH
+139 H

-159 KKPNGVASNA
+159 KKPNGVTSNA
-169 HQANLTNKNP
+169 HQTNLASKNP
-179 LTPTNHANNAIKNP
+179 ITPNHANNAIK
-193 TAPTHNAK
+193 TSTTPTHNAK
-201 EPKTLKDI
+201 ESKTLKDI
-209 HALSQK
+209 QTLSQK

-224 VGTPLE
+224 AATTPE
-230 KKETPLNASDQLALK
+230 NKNPLNASDHLALK
-245 TTQTSINHTLAK
+245 TTQTPINHTLAK
-257 NDSKNTANL
+257 NDAKNTANL
-266 SSVLQSLEKKESH
+266 SSVLQSLEKKESQ
-279 NKERTTPPSN
+279 NKEHATPQNN

-296 REALQM
+296 KEALQM

-308 KTLSKKKPEKTPT
+308 KTLSKKKSEKTPIHA

-326 AATPENAPKIPLK
+326 APSATPENAPKIPLK

-352 NDNAPTPLEK
+352 NDNIPTPLEK
-362 EEKAKEVSENK
+362 EEKTKEISDNK
-373 EKTKESNNSAQSA
+373 EKAKETNSSAQSA
-386 QNAQASDKTSENKS
+386 QNTQASDKTSENKS
-400 AAPKETIKH
+400 IAPKETIKH

-436 LGKVEVTIQ
+436 LGKVEVIIQ

-493 KEQPKEPLRE
+493 KEQQAPKDQPKEL
-503 PFKEQESTPLK
+503 FKEQELTPLK

-522 ENTDNE
+522 ENTDHE
-528 NKETSMQIT
+528 NQETSMQIT

>member
-1 MPSFVNPIHT
+1 MPSPVNPIHT
-11 NANALNSGTKNEVK
+11 NANALNSGAKNEVK

-34 SKDFN
+34 SKDFS

-63 PKDAKEDAKELEK
+63 PKDAKEDAKTLEK
-76 TPTPHHQHA
+76 TPTLPYQHA
-85 QNLAKDQQAPTL
+85 QNPAKDQQAPTL
-97 KDLLNHKKTTASHE
+97 KDWLNHQKTTASHE
-111 AQHETHEPTLKDL
+111 AQHE
-124 LNHKKTTASHEAQHE
+124 N
-139 THEMH
+139 H

-159 KKPNGVASNA
+159 KKSNGVTSSA

-179 LTPTNHANNAIKNP
+179 ITPTNHANNAIKTP
-193 TAPTHNAK
+193 TTPTHNAK

-209 HALSQK
+209 QTLSQK

-224 VGTPLE
+224 ATTPLE

-245 TTQTSINHTLAK
+245 TTQTPINHTLAK
-257 NDSKNTANL
+257 NDAKNTANL
-266 SSVLQSLEKKESH
+266 SSVLQSLEKKDPH
-279 NKERTTPPSN
+279 NKEHATPPNN

-296 REALQM
+296 KEALPM

-308 KTLSKKKPEKTPT
+308 KTLSKKKSEKTPT
-321 KTQTT
+321 KAQTT
-326 AATPENAPKIPLK
+326 APSIAPENAPKIPLK

-352 NDNAPTPLEK
+352 PNNNAPTLLEK
-362 EEKAKEVSENK
+362 EETTKEASDNK
-373 EKTKESNNSAQSA
+373 EKTKETSNSAQST

-400 AAPKETIKH
+400 TAPKETIKH

-436 LGKVEVTIQ
+436 LGKVEVIIQ

-493 KEQPKEPLRE
+493 KEQPKEQLRE
-503 PFKEQESTPLK
+503 LFKEQESTPLK

-522 ENTDNE
+522 ENTDHE
-528 NKETSMQIT
+528 NQETSMQIT

>member
-1 MPSFVNPIHT
+1 MPSLINPIHT
-11 NANALNSGTKNEVK
+11 NANANANALNSGAKNE

-34 SKDFN
+34 SKDFS
-39 KILNQKISKDKTAPK
+39 KILNQKIFKDKTAPK

-63 PKDAKEDAKELEK
+63 PKNAKEGAKKDAKALEK
-76 TPTPHHQHA
+76 TPTLQPQHA
-85 QNLAKDQQAPTL
+85 QNPAKDQQAPTL
-97 KDLLNHKKTTASHE
+97 KDLLNHQKTTASHE
-111 AQHETHEPTLKDL
+111 AQHKNHE
-124 LNHKKTTASHEAQHE
+124 S
-139 THEMH
+139 
-144 ETNPKTPNETLNKNE
+144 NPKTPNETLNKNE
-159 KKPNGVASNA
+159 KKPNGVTSNA
-169 HQANLTNKNP
+169 HQENLTNKNP
-179 LTPTNHANNAIKNP
+179 LTPTNHANNAIKSP
-193 TAPTHNAK
+193 TTPTHNAK
-201 EPKTLKDI
+201 ESKTLKDI

-224 VGTPLE
+224 ATTPLE

-257 NDSKNTANL
+257 NDAKNTANL
-266 SSVLQSLEKKESH
+266 SSVLQSLEKKDPH
-279 NKERTTPPSN
+279 NKEHATPPNN

-296 REALQM
+296 KEALPM

-321 KTQTT
+321 KAQTT
-326 AATPENAPKIPLK
+326 APSIAPENSPKIPLK

-362 EEKAKEVSENK
+362 EETTKEASDNK
-373 EKTKESNNSAQSA
+373 EKTKESTNSAQSA

-400 AAPKETIKH
+400 VTPKETIKH

-436 LGKVEVTIQ
+436 LGKVEVVIQ

-493 KEQPKEPLRE
+493 KEQPKEP
-503 PFKEQESTPLK
+503 FKEQELTPLK

-522 ENTDNE
+522 ENTDHE

>member
-1 MPSFVNPIHT
+1 MPSPINPIHT
-11 NANALNSGTKNEVK
+11 NASTLINSGAKNE

-34 SKDFN
+34 SKDFS

-54 ENPNALKAT
+54 ENPSALKAT
-63 PKDAKEDAKELEK
+63 PKNSKEGAKEDTKKLEK
-76 TPTPHHQHA
+76 TPTLQPQHA
-85 QNLAKDQQAPTL
+85 QNPAKDQQALTL
-97 KDLLNHKKTTASHE
+97 KDLLNHKKTTALHE
-111 AQHETHEPTLKDL
+111 DQHEI
-124 LNHKKTTASHEAQHE
+124 HKN
-139 THEMH
+139 H

-159 KKPNGVASNA
+159 KKPNGVTSNA
-169 HQANLTNKNP
+169 HQENLTHKNP
-179 LTPTNHANNAIKNP
+179 LTPTNHANHAIKNP

-201 EPKTLKDI
+201 DLKTLKDI
-209 HALSQK
+209 QTLSQK

-224 VGTPLE
+224 ATTTPE
-230 KKETPLNASDQLALK
+230 NKTPLNASDQLALK

-257 NDSKNTANL
+257 NDAKNTANL

-279 NKERTTPPSN
+279 NKEHATPPSN

-308 KTLSKKKPEKTPT
+308 KTLSKKKPEKTPIHA
-321 KTQTT
+321 KAQTT
-326 AATPENAPKIPLK
+326 APSIAPENAPKIPLK

-362 EEKAKEVSENK
+362 EETTKEASDNK
-373 EKTKESNNSAQSA
+373 EKTKESSNSAQSA

-400 AAPKETIKH
+400 VTPKETIKH

-493 KEQPKEPLRE
+493 KEQEKE
-503 PFKEQESTPLK
+503 PFKEQELTPLK

>member
-1 MPSFVNPIHT
+1 MPSPVNPIHT
-11 NANALNSGTKNEVK
+11 NANALNSGAKNE
-25 DTKNAPKSA
+25 DTKNAPKNA
-34 SKDFN
+34 SKDFS
-39 KILNQKISKDKTAPK
+39 KILNQKISKDKTTSK
-54 ENPNALKAT
+54 EDPNALKAT
-63 PKDAKEDAKELEK
+63 PKDAKEDAKTLEK
-76 TPTPHHQHA
+76 TPTLPHQHA
-85 QNLAKDQQAPTL
+85 QNPAKNQQAPTL
-97 KDLLNHKKTTASHE
+97 KDWLNHKKTTAPHE
-111 AQHETHEPTLKDL
+111 TQHETHEA
-124 LNHKKTTASHEAQHE
+124 N
-139 THEMH
+139 

-159 KKPNGVASNA
+159 KKPNEVTSNA
-169 HQANLTNKNP
+169 HQTNLANKNP
-179 LTPTNHANNAIKNP
+179 ITPNHANNAIKNP
-193 TAPTHNAK
+193 TTPTHNAK

-209 HALSQK
+209 QTLSQK

-224 VGTPLE
+224 AATTPE
-230 KKETPLNASDQLALK
+230 NKNPLNASDHLALK
-245 TTQTSINHTLAK
+245 TTQVPINNTLAK
-257 NDSKNTANL
+257 NDAKNTANL
-266 SSVLQSLEKKESH
+266 SSILQSLEKKEPQ
-279 NKERTTPPSN
+279 NKEHTNPLNN

-296 REALQM
+296 KEALQM

-326 AATPENAPKIPLK
+326 APSAMPENAPKIPLK

-352 NDNAPTPLEK
+352 PNDNIPTPLEK
-362 EEKAKEVSENK
+362 EEKAKEISENK
-373 EKTKESNNSAQSA
+373 EKTKESSNSAQNA
-386 QNAQASDKTSENKS
+386 QNAQASDKTNDNKS
-400 AAPKETIKH
+400 TAPKETIKH

-416 EIQEYKPPMSR
+416 EIQEYKPPMSK

-436 LGKVEVTIQ
+436 LGKVEVIIQ

-493 KEQPKEPLRE
+493 KEQPKEQLRE

-528 NKETSMQIT
+528 HKETSMQIT

>member
-1 MPSFVNPIHT
+1 MPSPVNPIHT
-11 NANALNSGTKNEVK
+11 NANALNSGAKNEVK

-34 SKDFN
+34 SKDFS
-39 KILNQKISKDKTAPK
+39 KILNQKISKDKTASK
-54 ENPNALKAT
+54 ENPSALKDV
-63 PKDAKEDAKELEK
+63 PKDAKALEK
-76 TPTPHHQHA
+76 TPTLPHQHA
-85 QNLAKDQQAPTL
+85 QNPAKDQQAPTL
-97 KDLLNHKKTTASHE
+97 KDWLNHPKTTAPHE
-111 AQHETHEPTLKDL
+111 AQHETHEA
-124 LNHKKTTASHEAQHE
+124 N
-139 THEMH
+139 
-144 ETNPKTPNETLNKNE
+144 ETNPKNPNETLNKNE
-159 KKPNGVASNA
+159 KKPNGVTSNA
-169 HQANLTNKNP
+169 HQTNLASKNP
-179 LTPTNHANNAIKNP
+179 ITPTNHANHANK
-193 TAPTHNAK
+193 TPTHDTK

-209 HALSQK
+209 QTLSQK

-224 VGTPLE
+224 AATTPE
-230 KKETPLNASDQLALK
+230 NKTSLNASDQIALK
-245 TTQTSINHTLAK
+245 TTRTPTNHTLAK
-257 NDSKNTANL
+257 NDAKNTANL
-266 SSVLQSLEKKESH
+266 SSVLQSLEKKEPL
-279 NKERTTPPSN
+279 NKEHANPQNS

-296 REALQM
+296 KEALQM

-308 KTLSKKKPEKTPT
+308 KTLSKKSSEKTPT
-321 KTQTT
+321 KTQAKNQPT
-326 AATPENAPKIPLK
+326 APSATPENAPKLALK

-362 EEKAKEVSENK
+362 EEKTKEVSDNK
-373 EKTKESNNSAQSA
+373 EKTKETNSSAQNA
-386 QNAQASDKTSENKS
+386 QNAQASDKASENKS
-400 AAPKETIKH
+400 TTPKETIRH

-416 EIQEYKPPMSR
+416 EIQEYKPPMSK

-436 LGKVEVTIQ
+436 LGKVEVIIQ

-478 LGFEGVD
+478 LGFDGVD

-493 KEQPKEPLRE
+493 KEQPKESLRE
-503 PFKEQESTPLK
+503 PFKEQELTPLK

-522 ENTDNE
+522 ENTDHE
-528 NKETSMQIT
+528 NQETSMQIT

>member
-1 MPSFVNPIHT
+1 MPSPVNPLHT
-11 NANALNSGTKNEVK
+11 NANALNGGAKNEVK

-34 SKDFN
+34 SKDFS

-54 ENPNALKAT
+54 ENPSTLKDA
-63 PKDAKEDAKELEK
+63 PKDAKALEK
-76 TPTPHHQHA
+76 TPTLPHQHA
-85 QNLAKDQQAPTL
+85 QNPAKDQQAPTL
-97 KDLLNHKKTTASHE
+97 KDWLNHPKTHPTAEHE
-111 AQHETHEPTLKDL
+111 AQHETHEA
-124 LNHKKTTASHEAQHE
+124 N
-139 THEMH
+139 

-159 KKPNGVASNA
+159 KKPNEVASNA
-169 HQANLTNKNP
+169 HQTNLPNKN
-179 LTPTNHANNAIKNP
+179 LITPTNHANHANKTP
-193 TAPTHNAK
+193 TTPTHNAK

-209 HALSQK
+209 QTLSQK

-224 VGTPLE
+224 ATAPLE
-230 KKETPLNASDQLALK
+230 KKETPLSASDQLALK
-245 TTQTSINHTLAK
+245 ATQTPTSHTLAK
-257 NDSKNTANL
+257 NDAKNTANL

-279 NKERTTPPSN
+279 NKEHANPSHN

-296 REALQM
+296 KEALQM

-308 KTLSKKKPEKTPT
+308 KTLSKKKSEKTPT
-321 KTQTT
+321 KAQTT
-326 AATPENAPKIPLK
+326 APSIAPENAPKIPFK

-352 NDNAPTPLEK
+352 NDNIPTPLEK
-362 EEKAKEVSENK
+362 EEKTQEISDNK
-373 EKTKESNNSAQSA
+373 EKTKETNNSAQNA
-386 QNAQASDKTSENKS
+386 QNTQASDKTSENKS
-400 AAPKETIKH
+400 VTPKETIKH
-409 FTQQLKQ
+409 FAQQLKQ
-416 EIQEYKPPMSR
+416 EIQEYKPPMSK

-493 KEQPKEPLRE
+493 KEQQAPKEQPKE
-503 PFKEQESTPLK
+503 PFKEQELTPLK

-522 ENTDNE
+522 ENTDHE
-528 NKETSMQIT
+528 NQETSMQIT

>member
-1 MPSFVNPIHT
+1 MPSPINPIHT
-11 NANALNSGTKNEVK
+11 NANALNSGAKNEVK

-34 SKDFN
+34 SKDFS

-54 ENPNALKAT
+54 ENPSALKAT
-63 PKDAKEDAKELEK
+63 PKDAKEDAKEDAKVLEK

-111 AQHETHEPTLKDL
+111 AQHEI
-124 LNHKKTTASHEAQHE
+124 HKN
-139 THEMH
+139 H

-159 KKPNGVASNA
+159 KKPNGVISSA
-169 HQANLTNKNP
+169 HQTNLTNKNP

-209 HALSQK
+209 QTLSQK

-230 KKETPLNASDQLALK
+230 KKETSLNASDQLALK

-257 NDSKNTANL
+257 NDTKNTANL
-266 SSVLQSLEKKESH
+266 SSVLQSLEKKESQ
-279 NKERTTPPSN
+279 NKEHATPPSN

-326 AATPENAPKIPLK
+326 AQAATPENAPKIPLK

-352 NDNAPTPLEK
+352 NDNIPTPLEK
-362 EEKAKEVSENK
+362 EETTKEASDNK
-373 EKTKESNNSAQSA
+373 EKTKESNNSTQSA
-386 QNAQASDKTSENKS
+386 QNTQASDKASENKS
-400 AAPKETIKH
+400 VTPKETIKH

-493 KEQPKEPLRE
+493 KEQPKEQLRE
-503 PFKEQESTPLK
+503 LFKEQESTPLK

-528 NKETSMQIT
+528 HKETSMQIT

>member
-1 MPSFVNPIHT
+1 MPSLVNPLHT
-11 NANALNSGTKNEVK
+11 NANALNGGAKNE
-25 DTKNAPKSA
+25 DAKNAPKST
-34 SKDFN
+34 SKDFS

-54 ENPNALKAT
+54 ESLNHNALKAT
-63 PKDAKEDAKELEK
+63 PKDAKEDAKALEK
-76 TPTPHHQHA
+76 TPTLNHQHA

-97 KDLLNHKKTTASHE
+97 KDWLNHKKTTASHE
-111 AQHETHEPTLKDL
+111 AQHETHEA
-124 LNHKKTTASHEAQHE
+124 N
-139 THEMH
+139 

-159 KKPNGVASNA
+159 KKPNEVTSNA
-169 HQANLTNKNP
+169 HQTNLPNKNP
-179 LTPTNHANNAIKNP
+179 ITPTNHANNAIKNP
-193 TAPTHNAK
+193 TTPTHNAK

-209 HALSQK
+209 QALSQK

-224 VGTPLE
+224 AATTPE
-230 KKETPLNASDQLALK
+230 NKNPLNASDHLALK
-245 TTQTSINHTLAK
+245 TTPKNPTTNPTTIK
-257 NDSKNTANL
+257 NDAKNTANL
-266 SSVLQSLEKKESH
+266 SSVLQSLEKKEPQ
-279 NKERTTPPSN
+279 NKEHANPPNN

-296 REALQM
+296 KEALQM

-308 KTLSKKKPEKTPT
+308 KTLSKKKSEKTPT
-321 KTQTT
+321 KAQTT
-326 AATPENAPKIPLK
+326 APSATPENAPKIPFK

-352 NDNAPTPLEK
+352 NDNIPTPLEK
-362 EEKAKEVSENK
+362 EETTKEASDNK
-373 EKTKESNNSAQSA
+373 EKTKESNSSAQSA
-386 QNAQASDKTSENKS
+386 QNTQASDKTSDNKS
-400 AAPKETIKH
+400 VTPKETIKH

-436 LGKVEVTIQ
+436 LGKVEVIIQ
-445 KVGKNLKVSVISHN
+445 KVGKNLKVSVISRN

-493 KEQPKEPLRE
+493 KEQPKDQPKE
-503 PFKEQESTPLK
+503 PFKEQELTPLK
-514 ENALKSYQ
+514 ESVLKSYQ

-528 NKETSMQIT
+528 HKETSMQIT

>member
-1 MPSFVNPIHT
+1 MPSPVNPIHT
-11 NANALNSGTKNEVK
+11 NANALNGGAKNEVK
-25 DTKNAPKSA
+25 DAKNAPKSA
-34 SKDFN
+34 SKDFS

-63 PKDAKEDAKELEK
+63 PKDAKALEK

-85 QNLAKDQQAPTL
+85 QNLAKNQQAPTL
-97 KDLLNHKKTTASHE
+97 KDWLNRPKTHPTAKHETQHE
-111 AQHETHEPTLKDL
+111 A
-124 LNHKKTTASHEAQHE
+124 HEAN
-139 THEMH
+139 

-159 KKPNGVASNA
+159 KKPNEVISNA
-169 HQANLTNKNP
+169 HQTNLPNKNP

-193 TAPTHNAK
+193 TTPTHNTK
-201 EPKTLKDI
+201 ESKTLKDI
-209 HALSQK
+209 QTLSQK
-215 HDLNASNIQ
+215 HDLNANNIQ
-224 VGTPLE
+224 AATTPE
-230 KKETPLNASDQLALK
+230 NKTPLNASDQFALK
-245 TTQTSINHTLAK
+245 TTPKNPTTNPTTIK
-257 NDSKNTANL
+257 NDAKNTANL
-266 SSVLQSLEKKESH
+266 SSVLQSLEKKEPH
-279 NKERTTPPSN
+279 NKEHATPPNN

-296 REALQM
+296 KEALQM

-308 KTLSKKKPEKTPT
+308 KTLSKKKSEKTPT

-326 AATPENAPKIPLK
+326 APSIAPENAPKIPLK

-352 NDNAPTPLEK
+352 PNDNAPTPLEK
-362 EEKAKEVSENK
+362 EETTKEASDNK
-373 EKTKESNNSAQSA
+373 EKTKETNNSAQSA
-386 QNAQASDKTSENKS
+386 QNTQASDKTSENKS
-400 AAPKETIKH
+400 VTPKETIKH

-436 LGKVEVTIQ
+436 LGKVEVIIQ

-522 ENTDNE
+522 ENTDHE
-528 NKETSMQIT
+528 NQETSMQIT

>member
-1 MPSFVNPIHT
+1 MPSPINPIHT
-11 NANALNSGTKNEVK
+11 NASANTNALINSGAKNEIK

-34 SKDFN
+34 SKDFS
-39 KILNQKISKDKTAPK
+39 KILNQKISKDKSAPK
-54 ENPNALKAT
+54 ENPSALKAT
-63 PKDAKEDAKELEK
+63 PKDTKEDAKELEK

-97 KDLLNHKKTTASHE
+97 KDLLNHKKTTASHK
-111 AQHETHEPTLKDL
+111 AQHETHEI
-124 LNHKKTTASHEAQHE
+124 
-139 THEMH
+139 H
-144 ETNPKTPNETLNKNE
+144 ETNPKAPNETLNKNE
-159 KKPNGVASNA
+159 KKPNEATSNA
-169 HQANLTNKNP
+169 HQTNLPNKNP
-179 LTPTNHANNAIKNP
+179 LTPTNHANKNP

-201 EPKTLKDI
+201 NPKTLKDI
-209 HALSQK
+209 QTLSQK

-224 VGTPLE
+224 ATTPLE
-230 KKETPLNASDQLALK
+230 KKETPLKASDQLALK

-289 EKKTPPL
+289 EKKMPPL

-326 AATPENAPKIPLK
+326 AQAVTPENAPKIPLK

-352 NDNAPTPLEK
+352 NNNAPIPLEK
-362 EEKAKEVSENK
+362 EEKTKEVSENK
-373 EKTKESNNSAQSA
+373 EKTKESTNSAQSA
-386 QNAQASDKTSENKS
+386 QNTQASDKTSENKS
-400 AAPKETIKH
+400 VTPKETIKH

-493 KEQPKEPLRE
+493 KEQPKEQLRE